1 MKLCARNQIK
11 GKVLEIRKGGVNC
24 SVVLD
29 IGNGQTITATNSL
42 AGIEELGLKVGDEA
56 YAVFK
61 AISVMVGTE
70 D

>member
-56 YAVFK
+56 
-61 AISVMVGTE
+61 
-70 D
+70 